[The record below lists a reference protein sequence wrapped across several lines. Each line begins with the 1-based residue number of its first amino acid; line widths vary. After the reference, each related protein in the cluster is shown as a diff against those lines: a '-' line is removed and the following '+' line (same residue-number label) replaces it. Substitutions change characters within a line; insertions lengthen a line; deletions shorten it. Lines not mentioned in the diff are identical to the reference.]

1 MIRAIWMVIVYAK
14 QMFKLTFFAHV
25 GIMILQ
31 KDMGKVN
38 MIKEYMTVREAAE
51 KWKITIRAVQLMC
64 TNKRI
69 DGVVKFGKS
78 WAIPINVERPADGRV
93 ISGQYRNWRKNSKT

>member
-1 MIRAIWMVIVYAK
+1 MW
-14 QMFKLTFFAHV
+14 

-38 MIKEYMTVREAAE
+38 MIKEYMTVREAAK
-51 KWKITIRAVQLMC
+51 KWEITIRAVQLMC

-69 DGVVKFGKS
+69 DGVVRFGKS
-78 WAIPINVERPADGRV
+78 WAIPINAERPVDGRV
-93 ISGQYRNWRKNSKT
+93 ISGQYRNWRKNSKM

>member
-1 MIRAIWMVIVYAK
+1 MW
-14 QMFKLTFFAHV
+14 

-51 KWKITIRAVQLMC
+51 KWEITIRAVQLMY

-78 WAIPINVERPADGRV
+78 WAIPINTERPADGRV
-93 ISGQYRNWRKNSKT
+93 ISGQYRNWRKNNKI

>member
-1 MIRAIWMVIVYAK
+1 
-14 QMFKLTFFAHV
+14 
-25 GIMILQ
+25 
-31 KDMGKVN
+31 
-38 MIKEYMTVREAAE
+38 
-51 KWKITIRAVQLMC
+51 MC

-78 WAIPINVERPADGRV
+78 WAIPINAERPADGRV